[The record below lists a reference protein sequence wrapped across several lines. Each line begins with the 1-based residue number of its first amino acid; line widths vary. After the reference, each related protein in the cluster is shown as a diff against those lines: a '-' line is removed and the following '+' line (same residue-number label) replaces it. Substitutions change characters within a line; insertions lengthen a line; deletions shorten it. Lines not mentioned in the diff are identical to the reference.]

1 MNVTLN
7 AFEVFEIAQQVERNG
22 ATFYRKAA
30 ELSNEPDIC
39 NMFTELADWEIKHE
53 QVFRDM
59 AQHLVNLNNKTR
71 TIEQEKKQFDP
82 KLMACLGV
90 FSTVSDPPYKLTSIE
105 KIADVLKTAIAKEQ
119 DSITFYEGLKDFV
132 HVNADKNKID
142 DIIKE
147 EKHHINILNQAL
159 KPREQLD

>member
-1 MNVTLN
+1 MTVTLN
-7 AFEVFEIAQQVERNG
+7 AFEVFEIAEQIERNG
-22 ATFYRKAA
+22 ATFYRTAS
-30 ELSNEPDIC
+30 ELFNESDIC
-39 NMFTELADWEIKHE
+39 TMFIGLAGWETKHE

-59 AQHLVNLNNKTR
+59 SKQLVKLNKKTR
-71 TIEQEKKQFDP
+71 TPELEKKQFDP

-90 FSTVSDPPYKLTSIE
+90 FSTVSDSPYKLRSIE

-119 DSITFYEGLKDFV
+119 DSITFYEGLKDF
-132 HVNADKNKID
+132 AATSDDKNKID

-159 KPREQLD
+159 KQRE

>member
-1 MNVTLN
+1 MTVALN
-7 AFEVFEIAQQVERNG
+7 AFEVFEIAEQIERNG

-30 ELSNEPDIC
+30 ELFNEPDIC
-39 NMFTELADWEIKHE
+39 NMLIELADWETKHE

-59 AQHLVNLNNKTR
+59 GKQLVKISKKTS
-71 TIEQEKKQFDP
+71 TPEPEKKQLDP

-90 FSTVSDPPYKLTSIE
+90 FGTVSDPLHKLKNIE

-132 HVNADKNKID
+132 PTSDDKNKIG

-147 EKHHINILNQAL
+147 EMHHINILNQAL
-159 KPREQLD
+159 KQRE